1 MGPPGMSY
9 SAGTT
14 MLMGEHTAWA
24 AATAL
29 GSLCQRKT
37 TAEATHAERLSLKQ
51 VLPAVL
57 LGSSWPRSHLLGRDG
72 RPLDLNRGADR
83 RVWAAAPRSA
93 QQDRVCARGP
103 SRRPRWSMASIL

>member
-1 MGPPGMSY
+1 
-9 SAGTT
+9 

-83 RVWAAAPRSA
+83 RVWADAPRSA
-93 QQDRVCARGP
+93 QQGRVCARGP